1 MTTAAY
7 FVQAYKAKGA
17 RLLGRPTERFGFVDE
32 ALVAAGR
39 LARWR
44 AGIVVFRQEVDGDGV
59 QRGRPAVLA
68 VHGTVPEGGIAAKR
82 AVA

>member
-1 MTTAAY
+1 MTAAY
-7 FVQAYKAKGA
+7 FIQAYKAKGP
-17 RLLGRPTERFGFVDE
+17 RLVGQPTERFGFVDE

-44 AGIVVFRQEVDGDGV
+44 AGIVVFRQDVDDDGI
-59 QRGRPAVLA
+59 QRGSPAVLA
-68 VHGTVPEGGIAAKR
+68 VHGQVPDGWLTAEK

>member
-1 MTTAAY
+1 MSAGY
-7 FVQAYKAKGA
+7 FLQAYKAKGT
-17 RLLGRPTERFGFVDE
+17 RLVGQPTESFGFADE
-32 ALVAAGR
+32 ALAVARR

-44 AGIVVFRQEVDGDGV
+44 AGIVVFRQEVGDGGI

-68 VHGTVPEGGIAAKR
+68 VHGQVPNGWLASER